1 MAIIE
6 LRSLALPAAGLLH
19 PGAVGKFGAVVH
31 CDTLEQL
38 AEVLSVMPTL
48 RPGDVVVMDNLRTH
62 HIQAVGE
69 LLYTAGADVLY
80 LPPYSQDLNPIE
92 KL

>member
-19 PGAVGKFGAVVH
+19 PSAVGKFGAVIH
-31 CDTLEQL
+31 RDTLEQL

-69 LLYTAGADVLY
+69 LLHTAGADVLY